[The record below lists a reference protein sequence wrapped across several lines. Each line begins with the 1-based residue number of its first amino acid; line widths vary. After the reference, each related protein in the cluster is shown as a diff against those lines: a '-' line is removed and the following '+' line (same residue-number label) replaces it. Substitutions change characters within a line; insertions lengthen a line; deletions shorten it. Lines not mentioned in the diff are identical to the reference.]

1 MKSNAKEIRVKVTG
15 GYIVATP
22 SYDPDYPGI
31 DVEFQPDADEKL
43 YTFPRVLM
51 EYPRD
56 GELRALVWADSASED
71 YTQKITFD

>member
-1 MKSNAKEIRVKVTG
+1 MESNAKEIRVKVPG

-31 DVEFQPDADEKL
+31 DVEFQPDTEGEL

-51 EYPRD
+51 EYPKD
-56 GELRALVWADSASED
+56 GKLCAFVWADPASED
-71 YTQKITFD
+71 YTQKIAFE